1 MQVLILLIFQD
12 TGQMTAL
19 DLLFSSLLLHL
30 VQIFLYMF
38 VYLPTELPKEVETFG
53 LFIFVF
59 SRA

>member
-30 VQIFLYMF
+30 VQIFLSMF